1 MKTTAQENGDRCWIG
16 LRCVR
21 DGALYVGEGEGVVD
35 KRLDHFARVSA
46 ALPLGKNGGASLD
59 CA

>member
-1 MKTTAQENGDRCWIG
+1 MKTTAQKNGDGCRIRF
-16 LRCVR
+16 RCVR
-21 DGALYVGEGEGVVD
+21 DDALYASAGEGVID

-46 ALPLGKNGGASLD
+46 ALPLGKNGVASLD